1 MIFNQLGVLLFGKK
15 AGNYCPVLNS
25 VKALLLKI
33 LVSAIGHLGLVLLLV
48 LLLKRQE
55 PAAVD
60 MGFVVFI
67 LPALLALGWYSYV
80 LRSYVVIEL
89 PSAPA
94 ALASFS
100 LALIPTVMSFALSL
114 FVVLN
119 IYGS

>member
-1 MIFNQLGVLLFGKK
+1 MRILLVKIF
-15 AGNYCPVLNS
+15 
-25 VKALLLKI
+25 
-33 LVSAIGHLGLVLLLV
+33 VSAIGHLGLVLLLV

-60 MGFVVFI
+60 MGVVVFVI
-67 LPALLALGWYSYV
+67 PALLALGLYSYV
-80 LRSYVVIEL
+80 LRPYVAIEL

-100 LALIPTVMSFALSL
+100 LALIPTAMSFAMSL
-114 FVVLN
+114 FIVLN